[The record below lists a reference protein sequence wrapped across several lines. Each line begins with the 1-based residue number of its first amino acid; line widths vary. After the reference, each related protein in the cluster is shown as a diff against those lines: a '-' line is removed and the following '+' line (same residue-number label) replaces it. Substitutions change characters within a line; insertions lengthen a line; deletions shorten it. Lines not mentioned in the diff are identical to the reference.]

1 MDFNGKTV
9 IVTGSTQGIGRQI
22 AIKFGSMGANVVVN
36 GIDTPDQR
44 ELADS
49 VAAEVK
55 AAGGNA
61 VVAIGDVSKPADT
74 DALIQCAADNFG
86 TIDVIVNNAG
96 ITRDNLLLRMS
107 ESEWDSV
114 LSVNLKGAFNVI
126 HSATKRLMKQRS
138 GVIVN
143 MASVSGVAG
152 NAGQANYSASK
163 AGLIGLTKS
172 VARELAPRG
181 IRCNAVAPGFITTAM
196 TDKLSDDVKA
206 AFLES
211 IPLKRFGEVE
221 DIANLV
227 AFLASDDAKYITG
240 QVINVDGGF
249 VM

>member
-9 IVTGSTQGIGRQI
+9 IVTGGTQGIGRQI

-55 AAGGNA
+55 AVGGNA
-61 VVAIGDVSKPADT
+61 VVAIGDVSQQNDT

-196 TDKLSDDVKA
+196 TDKLSDEVKA

>member
-44 ELADS
+44 ELANG
-49 VAAEVK
+49 VAEEVK

-74 DALIQCAADNFG
+74 DALIQCAADTFG
-86 TIDVIVNNAG
+86 AIDVIVNNAG

-196 TDKLSDDVKA
+196 TDKLSDEVKA

>member
-61 VVAIGDVSKPADT
+61 VVSIGDVSQQNDT

-196 TDKLSDDVKA
+196 TDKLSDEVKA

-227 AFLASDDAKYITG
+227 AFLASDNAKYITG
-240 QVINVDGGF
+240 RVINVDGGF

>member
-61 VVAIGDVSKPADT
+61 VVSIGDVSQQNDT

-196 TDKLSDDVKA
+196 TDKLSDEVKA

-227 AFLASDDAKYITG
+227 AFLASDNAKYITG

>member
-36 GIDTPDQR
+36 GIDTPEQK
-44 ELADS
+44 ELANS

-61 VVAIGDVSKPADT
+61 VVAIADVSKQQDT

-86 TIDVIVNNAG
+86 NIDVIVNNAG
-96 ITRDNLLLRMS
+96 ITRDNLLIRMS

-138 GVIVN
+138 GSIVN

-196 TDKLSDDVKA
+196 TDKLSDEIKEE
-206 AFLES
+206 FLKS
-211 IPLKRFGEVE
+211 IPLKCFGEVD
-221 DIANLV
+221 DIANAV

-240 QVINVDGGF
+240 QVLNIDGGF
-249 VM
+249 IM